1 MNFKPLPKTLA
12 DDITKIKAAYGILN
26 EWYPLTLGG
35 LHNVVLSVTAHK
47 MKWFDKKGI
56 LREQKMDKSPDMPR
70 YTINELTKHDRPK
83 RPDCPF
89 IIMQD
94 VSKSIEWPAKLN
106 DTGVHKTYVRMVIR
120 TMKDGD
126 SFSEFVKRYNMLVEN
141 KKDVF
146 YQTYDKERQNYYS
159 DDMELNRFIYKIS
172 RPSIERAVENQNTNT
187 FDFIRMR
194 IGIPS
199 KESNSR
205 RKEFIQKNLNGI
217 LQILLSR
224 LNENKQYLR
233 YGVPTDYL
241 TIDHAVIT
249 SQDELEVVLK
259 LKGQS

>member
-1 MNFKPLPKTLA
+1 
-12 DDITKIKAAYGILN
+12 
-26 EWYPLTLGG
+26 
-35 LHNVVLSVTAHK
+35 
-47 MKWFDKKGI
+47 
-56 LREQKMDKSPDMPR
+56 MDKSPDLPL
-70 YTINELTKHDRPK
+70 YTINEWTKHDTPT

>member
-1 MNFKPLPKTLA
+1 
-12 DDITKIKAAYGILN
+12 
-26 EWYPLTLGG
+26 
-35 LHNVVLSVTAHK
+35 
-47 MKWFDKKGI
+47 
-56 LREQKMDKSPDMPR
+56 MDKSPDMPR
-70 YTINELTKHDRPK
+70 YTINELTKRDRPK

-159 DDMELNRFIYKIS
+159 DDMELNRFIRKIN
-172 RPSIERAVENQNTNT
+172 RPSIERAVENQNKNT

-199 KESNSR
+199 KESDGH
-205 RKEFIQKNLNGI
+205 RKEFIQKNLNRI
-217 LQILLSR
+217 LQILFSQ
-224 LNENKQYLR
+224 LNKNKHYLR